1 MSRGSAASDQPP
13 AGSQPRLAAG
23 CLAAQGLKTTEEMVT
38 DIRDLDRRALETTV
52 EIVAAVTPDQLP
64 LPTPCAEWTLR
75 QLLGHMIGQHY
86 GFAAAAR
93 GETSDLSVWADRP
106 VGADLHAAYAAAV
119 ADVTAAF
126 AEEGVLDR
134 RLWLPEIRDGARFPA
149 TMAIGFHFL
158 DYVVHGWDVARSI
171 GIDPG
176 FDADLVHAAL
186 ARAMEVPGGGGR
198 RAPGAPGRPRIPLP
212 GDSPEMNLLLATLGR
227 SPDWPS

>member
-1 MSRGSAASDQPP
+1 
-13 AGSQPRLAAG
+13 
-23 CLAAQGLKTTEEMVT
+23 MVT

-52 EIVAAVTPDQLP
+52 EIVAAVTADQLQ

-149 TMAIGFHFL
+149 TMAVGFHFL

-171 GIDPG
+171 GTDPG
-176 FDADLVHAAL
+176 FDAELVHAAL
-186 ARAMEVPGGGGR
+186 ARAMEVPGGASR
-198 RAPGAPGRPRIPLP
+198 LAPGAAFRPSISLP
-212 GDSPEMNLLLATLGR
+212 GDSSEMNRLLATLGR